1 MSQIR
6 KVKFMKKV
14 RNKHWHSRN
23 LLNRSFK
30 VSSAVLVISTGLMG
44 NHISPNVNAQNV
56 THVNQQPSLE
66 TYIQQR
72 QAEVKQWR
80 TLTDQQKSQL
90 TSELSQA
97 KSIDAIDRLLN
108 EVKSTS
114 TQNTR
119 QLEEA
124 RVIREQ
130 LNNNMDRFFAELN
143 HSGNKVDG
151 GKLND
156 VNLDTSSSARHLL
169 DELNQK
175 DPKSN
180 DIKTDIQQLLVLPNR
195 TTALDNYVSTKEET
209 LQAFETKLAQQPNLS
224 EERKALLSKEIDAIK
239 HQLNTQ
245 NDLVLNRLKS
255 NDQKSQAVT
264 SLIRQTF
271 NDKEADAILKRVQ
284 TKGKTDAQIA
294 NQLVSEFDR
303 LSARSSDDVLR
314 SMIDNTSNPQE
325 LLEALLSTRYDS
337 IEATKIASD
346 ILKGHPNSAQIV
358 DRLKQRYGPHMTGDD
373 ILENVLDQAHDKRQA
388 LETILASQ
396 FNDDT
401 ARALAQRIADKA
413 DSRTALLKQLKT
425 DADGRLNDIIKAKN
439 DLERLKARIGK
450 ILGFINGMEGLLN
463 ERHGHNLLGG
473 QSDLLDPLGLF
484 GQGVNGKQILDRI
497 PDIPNPK
504 QGRALSLI
512 EPSDDFLSGL
522 FDHEGNFDLP
532 AAGQVAKQTL
542 LPLGIALVIIGG
554 CIIWITHCRK
564 SKTNKDSRA

>member
-1 MSQIR
+1 
-6 KVKFMKKV
+6 MKKV

-44 NHISPNVNAQNV
+44 NHIFPNVNAQNV

-66 TYIQQR
+66 AYIQQR

-80 TLTDQQKSQL
+80 MLTDQQKAQL
-90 TSELSQA
+90 SSDLSQA

-156 VNLDTSSSARHLL
+156 VNLDTTTSARHLL

-175 DPKSN
+175 DPKSS
-180 DIKTDIQQLLVLPNR
+180 DIKTDIQQLLALPNG
-195 TTALDNYVSTKEET
+195 AMAFDNYVATKTES
-209 LQAFETKLAQQPNLS
+209 LKAFEARLAQQPNLS

-255 NDQKSQAVT
+255 SNHKTEAVT

-271 NDKEADAILKRVQ
+271 NDREADTILKRVQ
-284 TKGKTDAQIA
+284 TKDKTDAQIA

-303 LSARSSDDVLR
+303 LSAHSSDDVLR
-314 SMIDNTSNPQE
+314 SMIDNTSNPRE
-325 LLEALLSTRYDS
+325 LLEALLSTRYDTV
-337 IEATKIASD
+337 EAAKIASD
-346 ILKGHPNSAQIV
+346 ILKVHPNSTQIV
-358 DRLKQRYGPHMTGDD
+358 NRLKQRYGPHMTGDD

-388 LETILASQ
+388 LETILGSQ
-396 FNDDT
+396 FNDET
-401 ARALAQRIADKA
+401 ARALAKRIANKA
-413 DSRTALLKQLKT
+413 DSRAALLKPLKS

-439 DLERLKARIGK
+439 DLDRIKVQIDKMIGFLKGMDG
-450 ILGFINGMEGLLN
+450 ILNDHL
-463 ERHGHNLLGG
+463 RGG
-473 QSDLLDPLGLF
+473 QSHLLNPFGLF
-484 GQGVNGKQILDRI
+484 DRALSGKSILDRI
-497 PDIPNPK
+497 PDIPNPT

-512 EPSDDFLSGL
+512 KPSDDFLSGL

-532 AAGQVAKQTL
+532 AAGRVAKQTL
-542 LPLGIALVIIGG
+542 LPFGIALILLGSVVI
-554 CIIWITHCRK
+554 WFTKRHK
-564 SKTNKDSRA
+564 SKNS

>member
-66 TYIQQR
+66 AYIQQR

-80 TLTDQQKSQL
+80 MLTDQQKAQL
-90 TSELSQA
+90 SSDLSQA

-143 HSGNKVDG
+143 HSVNKVDG

-156 VNLDTSSSARHLL
+156 VNLDTTTSARHLL

-175 DPKSN
+175 DPKSS
-180 DIKTDIQQLLVLPNR
+180 DIKTDIQQLLALPNG
-195 TTALDNYVSTKEET
+195 AMAFDNYVATKTES
-209 LQAFETKLAQQPNLS
+209 LKAFEARLAQQPNLS

-255 NDQKSQAVT
+255 SSHKTEAVT

-271 NDKEADAILKRVQ
+271 NDREADTILKRVQ
-284 TKGKTDAQIA
+284 TKDKTDAQIA

-303 LSARSSDDVLR
+303 LSAHSSDDVLR

-325 LLEALLSTRYDS
+325 LLEALLSTRYDTV
-337 IEATKIASD
+337 EAAKIASD

-358 DRLKQRYGPHMTGDD
+358 NRLKQRYGPHMTGDD

-388 LETILASQ
+388 LETILGSQ
-396 FNDDT
+396 FNDET
-401 ARALAQRIADKA
+401 ARALAKRIANKA
-413 DSRTALLKQLKT
+413 DSRAALLKQLKS

-439 DLERLKARIGK
+439 DLDRIKVQIDKMIGFLK
-450 ILGFINGMEGLLN
+450 GMDGVLN
-463 ERHGHNLLGG
+463 DHLRGG
-473 QSDLLDPLGLF
+473 QSHLLNPFGLF
-484 GQGVNGKQILDRI
+484 DRALSGKSILDRI
-497 PDIPNPK
+497 PDIPNPT

-512 EPSDDFLSGL
+512 KPSDDFLSGL

-532 AAGQVAKQTL
+532 AAGRVAKQTL
-542 LPLGIALVIIGG
+542 LPFGIALILLGSVVI
-554 CIIWITHCRK
+554 WFTKRHK
-564 SKTNKDSRA
+564 SKNS

>member
-66 TYIQQR
+66 AYIQQR

-80 TLTDQQKSQL
+80 MLTDHQKAQL
-90 TSELSQA
+90 SSDLSQA

-151 GKLND
+151 GKLNE
-156 VNLDTSSSARHLL
+156 VNLDTTTSARHLL

-175 DPKSN
+175 DPKSS
-180 DIKTDIQQLLVLPNR
+180 DIKTDIQQLLALPNG
-195 TTALDNYVSTKEET
+195 AMAFDNYVATKTES
-209 LQAFETKLAQQPNLS
+209 LKAFEARLAQQPNLS

-255 NDQKSQAVT
+255 SNHKTEAVT

-271 NDKEADAILKRVQ
+271 NDREADTILKRVQ
-284 TKGKTDAQIA
+284 TKDKTDAQIA

-325 LLEALLSTRYDS
+325 LLEALLSTRYDTV
-337 IEATKIASD
+337 EAAKIASD

-358 DRLKQRYGPHMTGDD
+358 NRLKQRYGPHMTGDD

-388 LETILASQ
+388 LETIFGSQ
-396 FNDDT
+396 FNDET
-401 ARALAQRIADKA
+401 ARALAKRIANKA
-413 DSRTALLKQLKT
+413 DSRAALLKQLKS

-439 DLERLKARIGK
+439 DLDRIKVQIDKMIGFLK
-450 ILGFINGMEGLLN
+450 GMDGVLNDHLRGEQSHLLN
-463 ERHGHNLLGG
+463 
-473 QSDLLDPLGLF
+473 PFGLF
-484 GQGVNGKQILDRI
+484 DRALSGKSILDRI
-497 PDIPNPK
+497 PDIPNPT

-512 EPSDDFLSGL
+512 KPSDDFLSGL

-532 AAGQVAKQTL
+532 AAGRVAKQTL
-542 LPLGIALVIIGG
+542 LPFGIALILLGSVVI
-554 CIIWITHCRK
+554 WFTKRHK
-564 SKTNKDSRA
+564 SKNS

>member
-1 MSQIR
+1 
-6 KVKFMKKV
+6 MKKV

-66 TYIQQR
+66 AYIQQR

-80 TLTDQQKSQL
+80 MLTDQQKAQL
-90 TSELSQA
+90 SSDLSQA

-143 HSGNKVDG
+143 HSVNKVDG

-156 VNLDTSSSARHLL
+156 VNLDTTTSARHLL

-175 DPKSN
+175 DPKSS
-180 DIKTDIQQLLVLPNR
+180 DIKTDIQQLLALPNG
-195 TTALDNYVSTKEET
+195 AMAFDNYVATKTES
-209 LQAFETKLAQQPNLS
+209 LKAFEARLVQQPNLS

-255 NDQKSQAVT
+255 SSHKTEAVT

-271 NDKEADAILKRVQ
+271 NDREADTILKRVQ
-284 TKGKTDAQIA
+284 TKDKTDAQIA

-303 LSARSSDDVLR
+303 LSAHSSDDVLR

-325 LLEALLSTRYDS
+325 LLEALLSTRYDTV
-337 IEATKIASD
+337 EAAKIASD

-358 DRLKQRYGPHMTGDD
+358 NRLKQRYGPHMTGDD

-388 LETILASQ
+388 LETILGSQ
-396 FNDDT
+396 FNDET
-401 ARALAQRIADKA
+401 ARALAKRIANKA
-413 DSRTALLKQLKT
+413 DSRAALLKQLKS

-439 DLERLKARIGK
+439 DLDRIKVQIDKMIGFLK
-450 ILGFINGMEGLLN
+450 GMDGVLN
-463 ERHGHNLLGG
+463 DHLRGG
-473 QSDLLDPLGLF
+473 QSHLLNPFSLF
-484 GQGVNGKQILDRI
+484 DRALSGKSILDRI
-497 PDIPNPK
+497 PDIPNPT

-512 EPSDDFLSGL
+512 KPSDDFLSGL

-532 AAGQVAKQTL
+532 AAGRVAKQTL
-542 LPLGIALVIIGG
+542 LPFGIALILLGSVVI
-554 CIIWITHCRK
+554 WFTKRHK
-564 SKTNKDSRA
+564 SKNS

>member
-66 TYIQQR
+66 TYIRQR

-143 HSGNKVDG
+143 HSGNKVEG

-156 VNLDTSSSARHLL
+156 VNLDTTTSARHLL

-175 DPKSN
+175 DPKSS
-180 DIKTDIQQLLVLPNR
+180 DIKTDIQQLLALPNR
-195 TTALDNYVSTKEET
+195 TAALDNYVSTKEET
-209 LQAFETKLAQQPNLS
+209 LQAFEAKLAQQPNLS

-255 NDQKSQAVT
+255 SNHKTEAVT
-264 SLIRQTF
+264 SLITQTF
-271 NDKEADAILKRVQ
+271 NDREADTILKRVQ
-284 TKGKTDAQIA
+284 TKDKTDAQIA

-314 SMIDNTSNPQE
+314 AMFDHTSGRQE

-358 DRLKQRYGPHMTGDD
+358 NRLKQRYGPHMTGDD

-388 LETILASQ
+388 LETILGSQ

-401 ARALAQRIADKA
+401 ARALAQRIADKT
-413 DSRTALLKQLKT
+413 DSRTALLKQLKS

-439 DLERLKARIGK
+439 DLDRIKVQIDKMIGFLK
-450 ILGFINGMEGLLN
+450 GMDGVLN
-463 ERHGHNLLGG
+463 DHLRGG
-473 QSDLLDPLGLF
+473 QSHLLTPFSLF
-484 GQGVNGKQILDRI
+484 DRALSGKSILDRI
-497 PDIPNPK
+497 PDIPNPT

-512 EPSDDFLSGL
+512 KPSDDFLSGL

-532 AAGQVAKQTL
+532 AAGRVAKQTL
-542 LPLGIALVIIGG
+542 LPLGIVLVIIGG
-554 CIIWITHCRK
+554 FIIWITHRRK
-564 SKTNKDSRA
+564 SKKNKDSRA

>member
-66 TYIQQR
+66 AYIQQR

-80 TLTDQQKSQL
+80 MLTDQQKAQL
-90 TSELSQA
+90 SSDLSQA

-151 GKLND
+151 GKLNG
-156 VNLDTSSSARHLL
+156 VNLDTTTSARHLL

-175 DPKSN
+175 DPKSS
-180 DIKTDIQQLLVLPNR
+180 DIKTDIQQLLALPNGAM
-195 TTALDNYVSTKEET
+195 ALDDYVATKTES
-209 LQAFETKLAQQPNLS
+209 LKAFEARLAQQPNLS

-239 HQLNTQ
+239 HQLNMQ

-255 NDQKSQAVT
+255 SNHKTEAVT

-271 NDKEADAILKRVQ
+271 NDREADTILKRVQ
-284 TKGKTDAQIA
+284 TKDKTDAQIA

-303 LSARSSDDVLR
+303 LSAHSSDDVLR

-325 LLEALLSTRYDS
+325 LLEALLSTRYDTV
-337 IEATKIASD
+337 EAAKIASD

-358 DRLKQRYGPHMTGDD
+358 NRLKQRYGPHMTGDD

-388 LETILASQ
+388 LETILGSQ
-396 FNDDT
+396 FNDET
-401 ARALAQRIADKA
+401 ARALAKRIANKA
-413 DSRTALLKQLKT
+413 DSRAALLKQLKS

-439 DLERLKARIGK
+439 DLDRIKVQIDKMIGFLK
-450 ILGFINGMEGLLN
+450 GMDGVLN
-463 ERHGHNLLGG
+463 DHLRGG
-473 QSDLLDPLGLF
+473 QSHLLNPFGLF
-484 GQGVNGKQILDRI
+484 DRALSGKSILDRI
-497 PDIPNPK
+497 PDIPNPT

-512 EPSDDFLSGL
+512 KPSDDFLSGL

-532 AAGQVAKQTL
+532 AAGRVAKQTL
-542 LPLGIALVIIGG
+542 LPFGIALILLGSVVI
-554 CIIWITHCRK
+554 WFTKRHK
-564 SKTNKDSRA
+564 SKNS

>member
-1 MSQIR
+1 
-6 KVKFMKKV
+6 MKKV

-66 TYIQQR
+66 AYIQQR

-80 TLTDQQKSQL
+80 MLTDHQKAQL
-90 TSELSQA
+90 SSDLSQA

-151 GKLND
+151 GKLNE
-156 VNLDTSSSARHLL
+156 VNLDTTTSARHLL

-175 DPKSN
+175 DPKSS
-180 DIKTDIQQLLVLPNR
+180 DIKTDIQQLLALPNG
-195 TTALDNYVSTKEET
+195 AMAFDNYVATKTES
-209 LQAFETKLAQQPNLS
+209 LKAFEARLAQQPNLS

-255 NDQKSQAVT
+255 SNHKTEAVT

-271 NDKEADAILKRVQ
+271 NDREADTILKRVQ
-284 TKGKTDAQIA
+284 TKDKTDAQIA

-325 LLEALLSTRYDS
+325 LLEALLSTRYDTV
-337 IEATKIASD
+337 EAAKIASD

-358 DRLKQRYGPHMTGDD
+358 NRLKQRYGPHMTGDD

-388 LETILASQ
+388 LETILGSQ
-396 FNDDT
+396 FNDET
-401 ARALAQRIADKA
+401 ARALAKRIANKA
-413 DSRTALLKQLKT
+413 DSRAALLKQLKS

-439 DLERLKARIGK
+439 DLDRIKVQIDKMIGFLK
-450 ILGFINGMEGLLN
+450 GMDGVLNDHLRGEQSHLLN
-463 ERHGHNLLGG
+463 
-473 QSDLLDPLGLF
+473 PFGLF
-484 GQGVNGKQILDRI
+484 DRALSGKSILDRI
-497 PDIPNPK
+497 PDIPNPT

-512 EPSDDFLSGL
+512 KPSDDFLSGL

-532 AAGQVAKQTL
+532 AAGRVAKQTL
-542 LPLGIALVIIGG
+542 LPFGIALILLGSVVI
-554 CIIWITHCRK
+554 WFTKRHK
-564 SKTNKDSRA
+564 SKNS

>member
-30 VSSAVLVISTGLMG
+30 VSSAVLVISTGLLG

-66 TYIQQR
+66 AYIQQR

-80 TLTDQQKSQL
+80 MLTDQQKAQL
-90 TSELSQA
+90 SSDLSQA

-143 HSGNKVDG
+143 HSVNKVDG

-156 VNLDTSSSARHLL
+156 VNLDTTTSARHLL

-175 DPKSN
+175 DPKSS
-180 DIKTDIQQLLVLPNR
+180 DIKTDIQQLLALPNG
-195 TTALDNYVSTKEET
+195 AMAFDNYVATKTES
-209 LQAFETKLAQQPNLS
+209 LKAFEARLVQQPNLS

-255 NDQKSQAVT
+255 SSHKTEAVT

-271 NDKEADAILKRVQ
+271 NDREADTILKRVQ
-284 TKGKTDAQIA
+284 TKDKTDAQIA

-303 LSARSSDDVLR
+303 LSAHSSDDVLR

-325 LLEALLSTRYDS
+325 LLEALLSTRYDTV
-337 IEATKIASD
+337 EAAKIASD

-358 DRLKQRYGPHMTGDD
+358 NRLKQRYGPHMTGDD

-388 LETILASQ
+388 LETILGSQ
-396 FNDDT
+396 FNDET
-401 ARALAQRIADKA
+401 ARALAKRIANKA
-413 DSRTALLKQLKT
+413 DSRAALLKQLKS

-439 DLERLKARIGK
+439 DLDRIKVQIDKMIGFLK
-450 ILGFINGMEGLLN
+450 GMDGVLN
-463 ERHGHNLLGG
+463 DHLRGG
-473 QSDLLDPLGLF
+473 QSHLLNPFGLF
-484 GQGVNGKQILDRI
+484 DRALSGKSILDRI
-497 PDIPNPK
+497 PDIPNPT

-512 EPSDDFLSGL
+512 KPSDDFLSGL

-532 AAGQVAKQTL
+532 AAGRVAKQTL
-542 LPLGIALVIIGG
+542 LPFGIALILLGSVVI
-554 CIIWITHCRK
+554 WFTKRHK
-564 SKTNKDSRA
+564 SKNS

>member
-1 MSQIR
+1 
-6 KVKFMKKV
+6 MKKV

-66 TYIQQR
+66 AYIQQR

-80 TLTDQQKSQL
+80 MLTDQQKAQL
-90 TSELSQA
+90 SSDLSQA

-143 HSGNKVDG
+143 HSVNKVDG

-156 VNLDTSSSARHLL
+156 VNLDTTTSARHLL

-175 DPKSN
+175 DPKSS
-180 DIKTDIQQLLVLPNR
+180 DIKTDIQQLLALPNG
-195 TTALDNYVSTKEET
+195 AMAFDNYVATKTES
-209 LQAFETKLAQQPNLS
+209 LKAFEARLAQQPNLS

-255 NDQKSQAVT
+255 SSHKTEAVT

-271 NDKEADAILKRVQ
+271 NDREADTILKRVQ
-284 TKGKTDAQIA
+284 TKDKTDAQIA

-303 LSARSSDDVLR
+303 LSAHSSDDVLR

-325 LLEALLSTRYDS
+325 LLEALLSTRYDTV
-337 IEATKIASD
+337 EAAKIASD

-358 DRLKQRYGPHMTGDD
+358 NRLKQRYGPHMTGDD

-388 LETILASQ
+388 LETILGSQ
-396 FNDDT
+396 FNDET
-401 ARALAQRIADKA
+401 ARALAKRIANKA
-413 DSRTALLKQLKT
+413 DSRAALLKQLKS

-439 DLERLKARIGK
+439 DLDRIKVQIDKMIGFLK
-450 ILGFINGMEGLLN
+450 GMDGVLN
-463 ERHGHNLLGG
+463 DHLRGG
-473 QSDLLDPLGLF
+473 QSHLLNPFGLF
-484 GQGVNGKQILDRI
+484 DRALSGKSILDRI
-497 PDIPNPK
+497 PDIPNPT

-512 EPSDDFLSGL
+512 KPSDDFLSGL

-532 AAGQVAKQTL
+532 AAGRVAKQTL
-542 LPLGIALVIIGG
+542 LPFGIALILLGSVVI
-554 CIIWITHCRK
+554 WFTKRHK
-564 SKTNKDSRA
+564 SKNS

>member
-1 MSQIR
+1 
-6 KVKFMKKV
+6 MKKV

-66 TYIQQR
+66 AYIQQR

-80 TLTDQQKSQL
+80 MLTDQQKAQL
-90 TSELSQA
+90 SSDLSQA

-143 HSGNKVDG
+143 HSVNKVDG

-156 VNLDTSSSARHLL
+156 VNLDTTTSARHLL

-175 DPKSN
+175 DPKSS
-180 DIKTDIQQLLVLPNR
+180 DIKTDIQQLLALPNG
-195 TTALDNYVSTKEET
+195 AMAFDNYVATKTES
-209 LQAFETKLAQQPNLS
+209 LKAFEARLAQQPNLS

-255 NDQKSQAVT
+255 SSHKTEAVT
-264 SLIRQTF
+264 SLIRETF
-271 NDKEADAILKRVQ
+271 NDREADTILKRVQ
-284 TKGKTDAQIA
+284 TKDKTDAQIA

-303 LSARSSDDVLR
+303 LSAHSSDDVLR
-314 SMIDNTSNPQE
+314 SMIDNTSNPRE
-325 LLEALLSTRYDS
+325 LLEALLSTRYDTV
-337 IEATKIASD
+337 EAAKIASD

-358 DRLKQRYGPHMTGDD
+358 NRLKQRYGPHMTGDD

-388 LETILASQ
+388 LETILGSQ
-396 FNDDT
+396 FNDET
-401 ARALAQRIADKA
+401 ARALAKRIANKA
-413 DSRTALLKQLKT
+413 DSRAALLKQLKS

-439 DLERLKARIGK
+439 DLDRIKVQIDKMIGFLK
-450 ILGFINGMEGLLN
+450 GMDGVLN
-463 ERHGHNLLGG
+463 DHLRGG
-473 QSDLLDPLGLF
+473 QSHLLNPFGLF
-484 GQGVNGKQILDRI
+484 DRALSGKSILDRI
-497 PDIPNPK
+497 PDIPNPT

-512 EPSDDFLSGL
+512 KPSDDFLSGL

-532 AAGQVAKQTL
+532 AAGRVAKQTL
-542 LPLGIALVIIGG
+542 IPFGIALILLGSVVI
-554 CIIWITHCRK
+554 WFTKRHK
-564 SKTNKDSRA
+564 SKNS

>member
-30 VSSAVLVISTGLMG
+30 VSSAILVISTGLMG

-66 TYIQQR
+66 AYIQQR

-80 TLTDQQKSQL
+80 MLTDQQKAQL
-90 TSELSQA
+90 SSDLSQA

-114 TQNTR
+114 MQNTR

-143 HSGNKVDG
+143 HSVNKVDG

-156 VNLDTSSSARHLL
+156 VNLDTTTSARHLL

-175 DPKSN
+175 DPKSS
-180 DIKTDIQQLLVLPNR
+180 DIKTDIQQLLALPNG
-195 TTALDNYVSTKEET
+195 AMAFDNYVATKTES
-209 LQAFETKLAQQPNLS
+209 LKAFEARLAQQPNLS

-255 NDQKSQAVT
+255 SSHKTEAVT
-264 SLIRQTF
+264 SLIRETF
-271 NDKEADAILKRVQ
+271 NDREADTILKRVQ
-284 TKGKTDAQIA
+284 TKDKTDAQIA

-303 LSARSSDDVLR
+303 LSAHSSDDVLR

-325 LLEALLSTRYDS
+325 LLEALLSTRYDTV
-337 IEATKIASD
+337 EAAKIASD

-358 DRLKQRYGPHMTGDD
+358 NRLKQRYGPHMTGDD

-388 LETILASQ
+388 LETILGSQ
-396 FNDDT
+396 FNDET
-401 ARALAQRIADKA
+401 ARALAKRIANKA
-413 DSRTALLKQLKT
+413 DSRAALLKQLKS

-439 DLERLKARIGK
+439 DLDRIKVQIDKMIGFLK
-450 ILGFINGMEGLLN
+450 GMDGVLN
-463 ERHGHNLLGG
+463 DHLRGG
-473 QSDLLDPLGLF
+473 QSHLLNPFGLF
-484 GQGVNGKQILDRI
+484 DRALSGKSILDRI
-497 PDIPNPK
+497 PDIPNPT

-512 EPSDDFLSGL
+512 KPSDDFLSGL

-532 AAGQVAKQTL
+532 AAGRVAKQTL
-542 LPLGIALVIIGG
+542 LPFGIALILLGSVVI
-554 CIIWITHCRK
+554 WFTKRHK
-564 SKTNKDSRA
+564 SKNS

>member
-1 MSQIR
+1 
-6 KVKFMKKV
+6 MKKV

-30 VSSAVLVISTGLMG
+30 VSSAVLVISTGLLG

-80 TLTDQQKSQL
+80 MLTDHQKAQL
-90 TSELSQA
+90 SSDLSQA

-108 EVKSTS
+108 EVKSTL

-156 VNLDTSSSARHLL
+156 VNLDTTTSARHLL

-175 DPKSN
+175 DPKSS
-180 DIKTDIQQLLVLPNR
+180 DIKTDIQQLLALPNG
-195 TTALDNYVSTKEET
+195 AMAFDNYVATKTES
-209 LQAFETKLAQQPNLS
+209 LKAFEARLVQQPNLS

-255 NDQKSQAVT
+255 SSHKTEAVT

-271 NDKEADAILKRVQ
+271 NDREADTILKRVQ
-284 TKGKTDAQIA
+284 TKDKTDAQIA

-325 LLEALLSTRYDS
+325 LLEALLSTRYDTV
-337 IEATKIASD
+337 EAAKIASD

-358 DRLKQRYGPHMTGDD
+358 NRLKQRYGPHMTGDD

-388 LETILASQ
+388 LETILGSQ
-396 FNDDT
+396 FNDET
-401 ARALAQRIADKA
+401 ARALAKRIANKA
-413 DSRTALLKQLKT
+413 DSRAALLKQLKS

-439 DLERLKARIGK
+439 DLDRIKVQIDKMIGFLK
-450 ILGFINGMEGLLN
+450 GMDGVLNDHLRGEQSHLLN
-463 ERHGHNLLGG
+463 
-473 QSDLLDPLGLF
+473 PFGLF
-484 GQGVNGKQILDRI
+484 DRALSGKSILDRI
-497 PDIPNPK
+497 PDIPNPT

-512 EPSDDFLSGL
+512 KPSDDFLSGL

-532 AAGQVAKQTL
+532 AAGRVAKQTL
-542 LPLGIALVIIGG
+542 LPFGIALILLGSVVI
-554 CIIWITHCRK
+554 WFTKRHK
-564 SKTNKDSRA
+564 SKNS

>member
-30 VSSAVLVISTGLMG
+30 VSSAVLVISTGFMG

-66 TYIQQR
+66 TYIRQR

-143 HSGNKVDG
+143 HSGNKVEG

-156 VNLDTSSSARHLL
+156 VNLDTTTSARHLL

-175 DPKSN
+175 DPKSS
-180 DIKTDIQQLLVLPNR
+180 DIKTDIQQLLALPNR
-195 TTALDNYVSTKEET
+195 TAALDNYVSTKEET
-209 LQAFETKLAQQPNLS
+209 LQAFEAKLAQQPNLS

-245 NDLVLNRLKS
+245 KDLVLKRLKS
-255 NDQKSQAVT
+255 TDHKSQAVT

-284 TKGKTDAQIA
+284 MKGKTDAQIA

-314 SMIDNTSNPQE
+314 AMFDHTSGRQE

-358 DRLKQRYGPHMTGDD
+358 NRLKQRYGPHMTGDD

-388 LETILASQ
+388 LETILGSQ

-401 ARALAQRIADKA
+401 ARALAQRIADKT
-413 DSRTALLKQLKT
+413 DSRTALLKQLKS

-439 DLERLKARIGK
+439 DLDRIKVQIDKMIGFLK
-450 ILGFINGMEGLLN
+450 GMDGVLN
-463 ERHGHNLLGG
+463 DHLRGG
-473 QSDLLDPLGLF
+473 QSHLLNPFGLF
-484 GQGVNGKQILDRI
+484 DRALSGKSILDRI

-542 LPLGIALVIIGG
+542 LPLGIVLVIIGG
-554 CIIWITHCRK
+554 FIIWITHRRK
-564 SKTNKDSRA
+564 SKKNKDSRA

>member
-80 TLTDQQKSQL
+80 MLTDHQKAQL
-90 TSELSQA
+90 SSDLSQA

-108 EVKSTS
+108 EVKSTL

-156 VNLDTSSSARHLL
+156 VNLDTTTSARHLL

-175 DPKSN
+175 DPKSS
-180 DIKTDIQQLLVLPNR
+180 DIKTDIQQLLALPNG
-195 TTALDNYVSTKEET
+195 AMAFDNYVATKTES
-209 LQAFETKLAQQPNLS
+209 LKAFEARLAQQPNLS

-255 NDQKSQAVT
+255 SNHKTEAVT
-264 SLIRQTF
+264 SLITQTF
-271 NDKEADAILKRVQ
+271 NDREADTILKRVQ
-284 TKGKTDAQIA
+284 TKDKTDAQIA

-325 LLEALLSTRYDS
+325 LLEALLSTRYDTV
-337 IEATKIASD
+337 EAAKIASD
-346 ILKGHPNSAQIV
+346 ILKEHPNSAQIV
-358 DRLKQRYGPHMTGDD
+358 NRLKQRYGPHMTGDD

-388 LETILASQ
+388 LETILGSQ
-396 FNDDT
+396 FNDET
-401 ARALAQRIADKA
+401 ARALAKRIANKA
-413 DSRTALLKQLKT
+413 DSRAALLKQLKS

-439 DLERLKARIGK
+439 DLDRIKVQIDKMIGFLK
-450 ILGFINGMEGLLN
+450 GMDGVLN
-463 ERHGHNLLGG
+463 DHLRGG
-473 QSDLLDPLGLF
+473 QSHLLTPFSLF
-484 GQGVNGKQILDRI
+484 DRALSGKSILDRI
-497 PDIPNPK
+497 PDIPNPT

-512 EPSDDFLSGL
+512 KPSDDFLSGL

-532 AAGQVAKQTL
+532 AAGRVAKQTL
-542 LPLGIALVIIGG
+542 LPFGIALILLGSVVI
-554 CIIWITHCRK
+554 WFTKRHK
-564 SKTNKDSRA
+564 SKNS

>member
-66 TYIQQR
+66 AYIQQR

-80 TLTDQQKSQL
+80 MLTDQQKAQL
-90 TSELSQA
+90 SSDLSQA

-143 HSGNKVDG
+143 HSVNKVDG

-156 VNLDTSSSARHLL
+156 VNLDITTSARHLL

-175 DPKSN
+175 DPKSS
-180 DIKTDIQQLLVLPNR
+180 DIKTDIQQLLALPNG
-195 TTALDNYVSTKEET
+195 AMAFDNYVATKTES
-209 LQAFETKLAQQPNLS
+209 LKAFEARLAQQPNLS

-255 NDQKSQAVT
+255 SSHKTEAVT

-271 NDKEADAILKRVQ
+271 NDREADTILKRVQ
-284 TKGKTDAQIA
+284 TKDKTDAQIA

-303 LSARSSDDVLR
+303 LSAHSSDDVLR

-325 LLEALLSTRYDS
+325 LLEALLSTRYDTV
-337 IEATKIASD
+337 EAAKIASD

-358 DRLKQRYGPHMTGDD
+358 NRLKQRYGPHMTGDD

-388 LETILASQ
+388 LETILGSQ
-396 FNDDT
+396 FNDET
-401 ARALAQRIADKA
+401 ARALAKRIANKA
-413 DSRTALLKQLKT
+413 DSRAALLKQLKS

-439 DLERLKARIGK
+439 DLDRIKVQIDKMIGFLK
-450 ILGFINGMEGLLN
+450 GMDGVLN
-463 ERHGHNLLGG
+463 DHLRGG
-473 QSDLLDPLGLF
+473 QSHLLNPFGLF
-484 GQGVNGKQILDRI
+484 DRALSGKSILDRI
-497 PDIPNPK
+497 PDIPNPT

-512 EPSDDFLSGL
+512 KPSDDFLSGL

-532 AAGQVAKQTL
+532 AAGRVAKQTL
-542 LPLGIALVIIGG
+542 LPFGIALILLGSVVI
-554 CIIWITHCRK
+554 WFTKRHK
-564 SKTNKDSRA
+564 SKNS

>member
-1 MSQIR
+1 
-6 KVKFMKKV
+6 MKKV

-80 TLTDQQKSQL
+80 MLTDHQKAQL
-90 TSELSQA
+90 SSDLSQA

-108 EVKSTS
+108 EVKSTL

-156 VNLDTSSSARHLL
+156 VNLDTTTSARHLL

-175 DPKSN
+175 DPKSS
-180 DIKTDIQQLLVLPNR
+180 DIKTDIQQLLALPNG
-195 TTALDNYVSTKEET
+195 AMAFDNYVATKTES
-209 LQAFETKLAQQPNLS
+209 LKAFEARLAQQPNLS

-255 NDQKSQAVT
+255 SNHKTEAVT
-264 SLIRQTF
+264 SLITQTF
-271 NDKEADAILKRVQ
+271 NDREADTILKRVQ
-284 TKGKTDAQIA
+284 TKDKTDAQIA

-325 LLEALLSTRYDS
+325 LLEALLSTRYDTV
-337 IEATKIASD
+337 EAAKIASD

-358 DRLKQRYGPHMTGDD
+358 NRLKQRYGPHMTGDD

-388 LETILASQ
+388 LETILGSQ
-396 FNDDT
+396 FNDET
-401 ARALAQRIADKA
+401 ARALAKRIANKA
-413 DSRTALLKQLKT
+413 DSRAALLKQLKS

-439 DLERLKARIGK
+439 DLDRIKVQIDKMIGFLK
-450 ILGFINGMEGLLN
+450 GMDGVLN
-463 ERHGHNLLGG
+463 DHLRGG
-473 QSDLLDPLGLF
+473 QSHLLTPFSLF
-484 GQGVNGKQILDRI
+484 DRALSGKSILDRI
-497 PDIPNPK
+497 PDIPNPT

-512 EPSDDFLSGL
+512 KPSDDFLSGL

-532 AAGQVAKQTL
+532 AAGRVAKQTL
-542 LPLGIALVIIGG
+542 LPFGIALILLGSVVI
-554 CIIWITHCRK
+554 WFTKRHK
-564 SKTNKDSRA
+564 SKNS

>member
-1 MSQIR
+1 
-6 KVKFMKKV
+6 MKKV

-97 KSIDAIDRLLN
+97 KSIDEIDRLLN
-108 EVKSTS
+108 EVKLTS

-156 VNLDTSSSARHLL
+156 VNLDTSTSARHLL

-180 DIKTDIQQLLVLPNR
+180 DIKTDIQQLLVLPNG
-195 TTALDNYVSTKEET
+195 AMAFDNYVATKTES
-209 LQAFETKLAQQPNLS
+209 LKAFEAKLAQQPNLS

-255 NDQKSQAVT
+255 NDHKSQAVT

-294 NQLVSEFDR
+294 NQLVSEFGR

-314 SMIDNTSNPQE
+314 SMIDNTTNPQE

-413 DSRTALLKQLKT
+413 DSRTALLKQLKS

-439 DLERLKARIGK
+439 DLDRIKVQIDKMIGFLK
-450 ILGFINGMEGLLN
+450 GMDGVLNDHLRGEQSHLLN
-463 ERHGHNLLGG
+463 
-473 QSDLLDPLGLF
+473 PFGLF
-484 GQGVNGKQILDRI
+484 DRALSGKSILDRI
-497 PDIPNPK
+497 PDIPNPT

-512 EPSDDFLSGL
+512 KPSDDFLSGL

-542 LPLGIALVIIGG
+542 LPFGIALILLGSVVICSLNAINRK
-554 CIIWITHCRK
+554 TH
-564 SKTNKDSRA
+564 NDIKDSS

>member
-1 MSQIR
+1 
-6 KVKFMKKV
+6 MKKV

-66 TYIQQR
+66 AYIQQR

-80 TLTDQQKSQL
+80 MLTDQQKAQL
-90 TSELSQA
+90 SSDLSQA

-143 HSGNKVDG
+143 HSVNKVDG

-156 VNLDTSSSARHLL
+156 VNLDTTTSARHLL

-175 DPKSN
+175 DPKSS
-180 DIKTDIQQLLVLPNR
+180 DIKTDIQQLLALPNG
-195 TTALDNYVSTKEET
+195 AMAFDNYVATKTES
-209 LQAFETKLAQQPNLS
+209 LKAFEARLAQQPNLS

-255 NDQKSQAVT
+255 SSHKTEAVT

-271 NDKEADAILKRVQ
+271 NDREADTILKRVQ
-284 TKGKTDAQIA
+284 TKDKTDAQIA

-303 LSARSSDDVLR
+303 LSAHSSDDVLR

-325 LLEALLSTRYDS
+325 LLEALLSTRYDTV
-337 IEATKIASD
+337 EAAKIASD

-358 DRLKQRYGPHMTGDD
+358 NRLKQRYGPHMTGDD

-388 LETILASQ
+388 LETILGSQ
-396 FNDDT
+396 FNDET
-401 ARALAQRIADKA
+401 ARALAKRIANKA
-413 DSRTALLKQLKT
+413 DSRAALLKQLKS

-439 DLERLKARIGK
+439 DLDRIK
-450 ILGFINGMEGLLN
+450 VQIDKMIGFLEGMDGVLN
-463 ERHGHNLLGG
+463 DHLRGG
-473 QSDLLDPLGLF
+473 QSHLLTPFSLF
-484 GQGVNGKQILDRI
+484 DRALSGKSILDRI
-497 PDIPNPK
+497 PDIPNPT

-512 EPSDDFLSGL
+512 KPSDDFLSGL

-532 AAGQVAKQTL
+532 AAGRVAKQTL
-542 LPLGIALVIIGG
+542 LPLGIVLVIIGG
-554 CIIWITHCRK
+554 FIIWITHRRK
-564 SKTNKDSRA
+564 SKKNKDSRA

>member
-1 MSQIR
+1 
-6 KVKFMKKV
+6 MKKV

-66 TYIQQR
+66 TYIRQR

-143 HSGNKVDG
+143 HSGNKVEG

-156 VNLDTSSSARHLL
+156 VNLDTTTSARHLL

-175 DPKSN
+175 DPKSS
-180 DIKTDIQQLLVLPNR
+180 DIKTDIQQLLALPNR
-195 TTALDNYVSTKEET
+195 TAALDNYVSTKEET
-209 LQAFETKLAQQPNLS
+209 LQAFEAKLAQQPNLS

-255 NDQKSQAVT
+255 SNHKTEAVT
-264 SLIRQTF
+264 SLITQTF
-271 NDKEADAILKRVQ
+271 NDREADTILKRVQ
-284 TKGKTDAQIA
+284 TKDKTDAQIA

-314 SMIDNTSNPQE
+314 AMFDHTSGRQE

-358 DRLKQRYGPHMTGDD
+358 NRLKQRYGPHMTGDD

-388 LETILASQ
+388 LETILGSQ

-401 ARALAQRIADKA
+401 ARALAQRIADKT
-413 DSRTALLKQLKT
+413 DSRTALLKQLKS

-439 DLERLKARIGK
+439 DLDRIKVQIDKMIGFLK
-450 ILGFINGMEGLLN
+450 GMDGVLN
-463 ERHGHNLLGG
+463 DHLRGG
-473 QSDLLDPLGLF
+473 QSHLLTPFSLF
-484 GQGVNGKQILDRI
+484 DRALSGKSILDRI
-497 PDIPNPK
+497 PDIPNPT

-512 EPSDDFLSGL
+512 KPSDDFLSGL

-532 AAGQVAKQTL
+532 AAGRVAKQTL
-542 LPLGIALVIIGG
+542 LPLGIVLVIIGG
-554 CIIWITHCRK
+554 FIIWITHRRK
-564 SKTNKDSRA
+564 SKKNKDSRA

>member
-1 MSQIR
+1 
-6 KVKFMKKV
+6 MKKV

-66 TYIQQR
+66 AYIQQR

-80 TLTDQQKSQL
+80 MLTDQQKAQL
-90 TSELSQA
+90 SSDLSQA

-143 HSGNKVDG
+143 HSVNKVDG

-156 VNLDTSSSARHLL
+156 VNLDTTTSARHLL

-175 DPKSN
+175 DPKSS
-180 DIKTDIQQLLVLPNR
+180 DIKTDIQQLLALPNG
-195 TTALDNYVSTKEET
+195 AMAFDNYVATKTES
-209 LQAFETKLAQQPNLS
+209 LKAFEARLAQQPNLS

-255 NDQKSQAVT
+255 SSHKTEAVT

-271 NDKEADAILKRVQ
+271 NDREADTILKRVQ
-284 TKGKTDAQIA
+284 TKDKTDAQIA

-303 LSARSSDDVLR
+303 LSAHSSDDVLR

-325 LLEALLSTRYDS
+325 LLEALLSTRYDTV
-337 IEATKIASD
+337 EAAKIASD

-358 DRLKQRYGPHMTGDD
+358 NRLKQRYGPHMTGDD

-388 LETILASQ
+388 LETILGSQ
-396 FNDDT
+396 FNDET
-401 ARALAQRIADKA
+401 ARALAKRIANKA
-413 DSRTALLKQLKT
+413 DSRAALLKQLKS

-439 DLERLKARIGK
+439 DLDRIKVQIDKMIGFLK
-450 ILGFINGMEGLLN
+450 GMDGVLN
-463 ERHGHNLLGG
+463 DHLRGG
-473 QSDLLDPLGLF
+473 QSHLLTPFSLF
-484 GQGVNGKQILDRI
+484 DRALSGKSILDRI
-497 PDIPNPK
+497 PDIPNPT

-512 EPSDDFLSGL
+512 KPSDDFLSGL

-532 AAGQVAKQTL
+532 AAGRVAKQTL
-542 LPLGIALVIIGG
+542 LPLGIVLVIIGG
-554 CIIWITHCRK
+554 FIIWITHRRK
-564 SKTNKDSRA
+564 SKKNKDSRA

>member
-66 TYIQQR
+66 AYIQQR

-80 TLTDQQKSQL
+80 MLTDQQKAQL
-90 TSELSQA
+90 SSDLSQA

-143 HSGNKVDG
+143 HSVNKVDG

-156 VNLDTSSSARHLL
+156 VNLDTTTSARHLL

-175 DPKSN
+175 DPKSS
-180 DIKTDIQQLLVLPNR
+180 DIKTDIQQLLALPNG
-195 TTALDNYVSTKEET
+195 AMAFDNYVATKTES
-209 LQAFETKLAQQPNLS
+209 LKAFEARLAQQPNLS

-255 NDQKSQAVT
+255 SSHKTEAVT

-271 NDKEADAILKRVQ
+271 NDREADTILKRVQ
-284 TKGKTDAQIA
+284 TKDKTDAQIA

-303 LSARSSDDVLR
+303 LSAHSSDDVLR

-325 LLEALLSTRYDS
+325 LLEALLSTRYDTV
-337 IEATKIASD
+337 EAAKIASD

-358 DRLKQRYGPHMTGDD
+358 NRLKQRYGPHMTGDD

-388 LETILASQ
+388 LETILGSQ
-396 FNDDT
+396 FNDET
-401 ARALAQRIADKA
+401 ARALAKRIANKA
-413 DSRTALLKQLKT
+413 DSRAALLKQLKS

-439 DLERLKARIGK
+439 DLDRIK
-450 ILGFINGMEGLLN
+450 VQIDKMIGFLEGMDGVLN
-463 ERHGHNLLGG
+463 DHLRGG
-473 QSDLLDPLGLF
+473 QSHLLTPFSLF
-484 GQGVNGKQILDRI
+484 DRALSGKSILDRI
-497 PDIPNPK
+497 PDIPNPT

-512 EPSDDFLSGL
+512 KPSDDFLSGL

-532 AAGQVAKQTL
+532 AAGRVAKQTL
-542 LPLGIALVIIGG
+542 LPLGIVLVIIGG
-554 CIIWITHCRK
+554 FIIWITHRRK
-564 SKTNKDSRA
+564 SKKNKDSRA

>member
-66 TYIQQR
+66 AYIQQR

-80 TLTDQQKSQL
+80 MLTDQQKAQFS
-90 TSELSQA
+90 SDLSQA

-151 GKLND
+151 GKLNG
-156 VNLDTSSSARHLL
+156 VNLDTTTSARHLL

-175 DPKSN
+175 DPKSS
-180 DIKTDIQQLLVLPNR
+180 DIKTDIQQLLALPNGAM
-195 TTALDNYVSTKEET
+195 ALDDYVATKTES
-209 LQAFETKLAQQPNLS
+209 LKAFEARLAQQPNLS

-239 HQLNTQ
+239 HQLNMQ

-255 NDQKSQAVT
+255 SNHKTEAVT

-271 NDKEADAILKRVQ
+271 NDREADTILKRVQ
-284 TKGKTDAQIA
+284 TKDKTDAQIA

-303 LSARSSDDVLR
+303 LSAHSSDDVLR

-325 LLEALLSTRYDS
+325 LLEALLSTRYDTV
-337 IEATKIASD
+337 EAAKIASD

-358 DRLKQRYGPHMTGDD
+358 NRLKQRYGPHMTGDD

-388 LETILASQ
+388 LETILGSQ
-396 FNDDT
+396 FNDET
-401 ARALAQRIADKA
+401 ARALAKRIANKA
-413 DSRTALLKQLKT
+413 DSRAALLKQLKS

-439 DLERLKARIGK
+439 DLDRIKVQIDKMIGFLK
-450 ILGFINGMEGLLN
+450 GMDGVLN
-463 ERHGHNLLGG
+463 DHLRGG
-473 QSDLLDPLGLF
+473 QSHLLNPFGLF
-484 GQGVNGKQILDRI
+484 DRALSGKSILDRI
-497 PDIPNPK
+497 PDIPNPT

-512 EPSDDFLSGL
+512 KPSDDFLSGL

-532 AAGQVAKQTL
+532 AAGRVAKQTL
-542 LPLGIALVIIGG
+542 LPFGIALILLGSVVI
-554 CIIWITHCRK
+554 WFTKRHK
-564 SKTNKDSRA
+564 SKNS

>member
-1 MSQIR
+1 
-6 KVKFMKKV
+6 MKKV

-66 TYIQQR
+66 AYIQQR

-80 TLTDQQKSQL
+80 MLTDQQKAQL
-90 TSELSQA
+90 SSDLSQA

-143 HSGNKVDG
+143 HSVNKVDG

-156 VNLDTSSSARHLL
+156 VNLDTTTSARHLL

-175 DPKSN
+175 DPKSS
-180 DIKTDIQQLLVLPNR
+180 DIKTDIQQLLALPNG
-195 TTALDNYVSTKEET
+195 AMAFDNYVATKTES
-209 LQAFETKLAQQPNLS
+209 LKAFEARLVQQPNLS

-255 NDQKSQAVT
+255 SSHKTEAVT

-271 NDKEADAILKRVQ
+271 NDREADTILKRVQ
-284 TKGKTDAQIA
+284 TKDKTDAQIA

-303 LSARSSDDVLR
+303 LSAHSSDDVLR

-325 LLEALLSTRYDS
+325 LLEALLSTRYDTV
-337 IEATKIASD
+337 EAAKIASD

-358 DRLKQRYGPHMTGDD
+358 NRLKQRYGPHMTGDD

-388 LETILASQ
+388 LETILGSQ
-396 FNDDT
+396 FNDET
-401 ARALAQRIADKA
+401 ARALAKRIANKA
-413 DSRTALLKQLKT
+413 DSRAALLKQLKS

-439 DLERLKARIGK
+439 DLDRIKVQIDKMIGFLK
-450 ILGFINGMEGLLN
+450 GMDGVLN
-463 ERHGHNLLGG
+463 DHLRGG
-473 QSDLLDPLGLF
+473 QSHLLNPFGLF
-484 GQGVNGKQILDRI
+484 DRALSGKSILDRI
-497 PDIPNPK
+497 PDIPNPT

-512 EPSDDFLSGL
+512 KPSDDFLSGL

-532 AAGQVAKQTL
+532 AAGRVAKQTL
-542 LPLGIALVIIGG
+542 LPFGIALILLCSVVI
-554 CIIWITHCRK
+554 WFTKRHK
-564 SKTNKDSRA
+564 SKNS

>member
-66 TYIQQR
+66 AYIQQR

-80 TLTDQQKSQL
+80 MLTDQQKAQL
-90 TSELSQA
+90 SSDLSQA

-143 HSGNKVDG
+143 QSVNKVDG
-151 GKLND
+151 GKLTD
-156 VNLDTSSSARHLL
+156 VNLDTTTSARHLL

-175 DPKSN
+175 DPKSS
-180 DIKTDIQQLLVLPNR
+180 DIKTDIQQLLALPNGAM
-195 TTALDNYVSTKEET
+195 ALDDYVATKTES
-209 LQAFETKLAQQPNLS
+209 LKAFEARLAQQPNLS

-255 NDQKSQAVT
+255 SSHKTEAVT

-271 NDKEADAILKRVQ
+271 NDREADTILKRVQ
-284 TKGKTDAQIA
+284 MKDKTDAQIA

-303 LSARSSDDVLR
+303 LSAHSSDDVLR

-325 LLEALLSTRYDS
+325 LLEALLSTRYDTV
-337 IEATKIASD
+337 EAAKIASD

-358 DRLKQRYGPHMTGDD
+358 NRLKQRYGPHMTGDD

-388 LETILASQ
+388 LETILGSQ
-396 FNDDT
+396 FNDET
-401 ARALAQRIADKA
+401 ARALAKRIANKA
-413 DSRTALLKQLKT
+413 DSRAALLKQLKS

-439 DLERLKARIGK
+439 DLDRIKVQIDKMIGFLK
-450 ILGFINGMEGLLN
+450 GMDGVLN
-463 ERHGHNLLGG
+463 DHLRGG
-473 QSDLLDPLGLF
+473 QSHLLNPFGLF
-484 GQGVNGKQILDRI
+484 DRALSGKSILDRI
-497 PDIPNPK
+497 PDIPNPT

-512 EPSDDFLSGL
+512 KPSDDFLSGL

-532 AAGQVAKQTL
+532 AAGRVAKQTL
-542 LPLGIALVIIGG
+542 LPFGIALILLGSVVI
-554 CIIWITHCRK
+554 WFTKRHK
-564 SKTNKDSRA
+564 SKNS

>member
-1 MSQIR
+1 
-6 KVKFMKKV
+6 MKKV

-66 TYIQQR
+66 AYIQQR

-80 TLTDQQKSQL
+80 MLTDQQKAQFS
-90 TSELSQA
+90 SDLSQA

-151 GKLND
+151 GKLNG
-156 VNLDTSSSARHLL
+156 VNLDTTTSARHLL

-175 DPKSN
+175 DPKSS
-180 DIKTDIQQLLVLPNR
+180 DIKTDIQQLLALPNGAM
-195 TTALDNYVSTKEET
+195 ALDDYVATKTES
-209 LQAFETKLAQQPNLS
+209 LKAFEARLAQQPNLS

-239 HQLNTQ
+239 HQLNMQ

-255 NDQKSQAVT
+255 SNHKTEAVT

-271 NDKEADAILKRVQ
+271 NDREADTILKRVQ
-284 TKGKTDAQIA
+284 TKDKTDAQIA

-303 LSARSSDDVLR
+303 LSAHSSDDVLR

-325 LLEALLSTRYDS
+325 LLEALLSTRYDTV
-337 IEATKIASD
+337 EAAKIASD

-358 DRLKQRYGPHMTGDD
+358 NRLKQRYGPHMTGDD

-388 LETILASQ
+388 LETILGSQ
-396 FNDDT
+396 FNDET
-401 ARALAQRIADKA
+401 ARALAKRIANKA
-413 DSRTALLKQLKT
+413 DSRAALLKQLKS

-439 DLERLKARIGK
+439 DLDRIKVQIDKMIGFLK
-450 ILGFINGMEGLLN
+450 GMDGVLN
-463 ERHGHNLLGG
+463 DHLRGG
-473 QSDLLDPLGLF
+473 QSHLLNPFGLF
-484 GQGVNGKQILDRI
+484 DRALSGKSILDRI
-497 PDIPNPK
+497 PDIPNPT

-512 EPSDDFLSGL
+512 KPSDDFLSGL

-532 AAGQVAKQTL
+532 AAGRVAKQTL
-542 LPLGIALVIIGG
+542 LPFGIALILLGSVVI
-554 CIIWITHCRK
+554 WFTKRHK
-564 SKTNKDSRA
+564 SKNS

>member
-80 TLTDQQKSQL
+80 MLTDHQKAQL
-90 TSELSQA
+90 SSDLSQA

-108 EVKSTS
+108 EVKSTL

-156 VNLDTSSSARHLL
+156 VNLDTTTSARHLL

-175 DPKSN
+175 DPKSS
-180 DIKTDIQQLLVLPNR
+180 DIKTDIQQLLALPNG
-195 TTALDNYVSTKEET
+195 AMAFDNYVATKTES
-209 LQAFETKLAQQPNLS
+209 LKAFEARLAQQPNLS

-255 NDQKSQAVT
+255 SNHKTEAVT
-264 SLIRQTF
+264 SLITQTF
-271 NDKEADAILKRVQ
+271 NDREADTILKRVQ
-284 TKGKTDAQIA
+284 TKDKTDAQIA

-325 LLEALLSTRYDS
+325 LLEALLSTRYDTV
-337 IEATKIASD
+337 EAAKIASD

-358 DRLKQRYGPHMTGDD
+358 NRLKQRYGPHMTGDD

-388 LETILASQ
+388 LETILGSQ
-396 FNDDT
+396 FNDET
-401 ARALAQRIADKA
+401 ARALAKRIANKA
-413 DSRTALLKQLKT
+413 DSRAALLKQLKS

-439 DLERLKARIGK
+439 DLDRIKVQIDKMIGFLK
-450 ILGFINGMEGLLN
+450 GMDGVLN
-463 ERHGHNLLGG
+463 DHLRGG
-473 QSDLLDPLGLF
+473 QSHLLTPFSLF
-484 GQGVNGKQILDRI
+484 DRALSGKSILDRI
-497 PDIPNPK
+497 PDIPNPT

-512 EPSDDFLSGL
+512 KPSDDFLSGL

-532 AAGQVAKQTL
+532 AAGRVAKQTL
-542 LPLGIALVIIGG
+542 LPFGIALILLGSVVI
-554 CIIWITHCRK
+554 WFTKRHK
-564 SKTNKDSRA
+564 SKNS

>member
-1 MSQIR
+1 
-6 KVKFMKKV
+6 MKKV

-80 TLTDQQKSQL
+80 MLTDHQKAQL
-90 TSELSQA
+90 SSDLSQA

-143 HSGNKVDG
+143 HSGNEVDG
-151 GKLND
+151 GKLNE
-156 VNLDTSSSARHLL
+156 VNLDTTTSARHLL

-175 DPKSN
+175 DPKSS
-180 DIKTDIQQLLVLPNR
+180 DIKTDIQQLLALPNG
-195 TTALDNYVSTKEET
+195 AMAFDNYVATKTES
-209 LQAFETKLAQQPNLS
+209 LKAFEARLAQQPNLS
-224 EERKALLSKEIDAIK
+224 EERKALLSKEIDVIK

-255 NDQKSQAVT
+255 SSHKTEAVT

-271 NDKEADAILKRVQ
+271 NDREADTILKRVQ
-284 TKGKTDAQIA
+284 TKDKTDAQIA

-303 LSARSSDDVLR
+303 LSAHSSDDVLR

-325 LLEALLSTRYDS
+325 LLEALLSTRYDTV
-337 IEATKIASD
+337 EAAKIASD

-358 DRLKQRYGPHMTGDD
+358 NRLKQRYGPHMTGDD

-388 LETILASQ
+388 LETILGSQ
-396 FNDDT
+396 FNDET
-401 ARALAQRIADKA
+401 ARALAKRIANKA
-413 DSRTALLKQLKT
+413 DSRAALLKQLKS

-439 DLERLKARIGK
+439 DLDRIKVQIDKMIGFLK
-450 ILGFINGMEGLLN
+450 GMDGVLN
-463 ERHGHNLLGG
+463 DHLRGG
-473 QSDLLDPLGLF
+473 QSHLLTPFSLF
-484 GQGVNGKQILDRI
+484 DRALSGKSILDRI
-497 PDIPNPK
+497 PDIPNPT

-512 EPSDDFLSGL
+512 KPSDDFLSGL

-532 AAGQVAKQTL
+532 AAGRVAKQTL
-542 LPLGIALVIIGG
+542 LPFGIALILLGSVVI
-554 CIIWITHCRK
+554 WFTKRHK
-564 SKTNKDSRA
+564 SKNS

>member
-66 TYIQQR
+66 AYIQQR

-80 TLTDQQKSQL
+80 MLTDQQKAQL
-90 TSELSQA
+90 SSDLSQA

-143 HSGNKVDG
+143 HSVNKVDG

-156 VNLDTSSSARHLL
+156 VNLDTTTSARHLL

-175 DPKSN
+175 DPKSS
-180 DIKTDIQQLLVLPNR
+180 DIKTDIQQLLALPNG
-195 TTALDNYVSTKEET
+195 AMAFDNYVATKTES
-209 LQAFETKLAQQPNLS
+209 LKAFEARLVQQPNLS

-255 NDQKSQAVT
+255 SSHKTEAVT

-271 NDKEADAILKRVQ
+271 NDREADTILKRVQ
-284 TKGKTDAQIA
+284 TKDKTDAQIA

-303 LSARSSDDVLR
+303 LSAHSSDDVLR

-325 LLEALLSTRYDS
+325 LLEALLSTRYDTV
-337 IEATKIASD
+337 EAAKIASD

-358 DRLKQRYGPHMTGDD
+358 NRLKQRYGPHMTGDD

-388 LETILASQ
+388 LETILGSQ
-396 FNDDT
+396 FNDET
-401 ARALAQRIADKA
+401 ARALAKRIANKA
-413 DSRTALLKQLKT
+413 DSRAALLKQLKS

-439 DLERLKARIGK
+439 DLDRIKVQIDKMIGFLK
-450 ILGFINGMEGLLN
+450 GMDGVLN
-463 ERHGHNLLGG
+463 DHLRGG
-473 QSDLLDPLGLF
+473 QSHLLNPFSLF
-484 GQGVNGKQILDRI
+484 DRALSGKSILDRI
-497 PDIPNPK
+497 PDIPNPT

-512 EPSDDFLSGL
+512 KPSDDFLSGL

-532 AAGQVAKQTL
+532 AAGRVAKQTL
-542 LPLGIALVIIGG
+542 LPFGIALILLGSVVI
-554 CIIWITHCRK
+554 WFTKRHK
-564 SKTNKDSRA
+564 SKNS

>member
-1 MSQIR
+1 
-6 KVKFMKKV
+6 MKKV

-30 VSSAVLVISTGLMG
+30 VSSAILVISTGLMG

-66 TYIQQR
+66 AYIQQR

-80 TLTDQQKSQL
+80 MLTDQQKAQL
-90 TSELSQA
+90 SSDLSQA

-143 HSGNKVDG
+143 HSVNKVDG

-156 VNLDTSSSARHLL
+156 VNLDTTTSARHLL

-175 DPKSN
+175 DPKSS
-180 DIKTDIQQLLVLPNR
+180 DIKTDIQQLLALPNGAM
-195 TTALDNYVSTKEET
+195 ALDDYVATKTES
-209 LQAFETKLAQQPNLS
+209 LKAFEARLAQQPNLS

-255 NDQKSQAVT
+255 SNHKTEAVT

-271 NDKEADAILKRVQ
+271 NDREADTILKRVQ
-284 TKGKTDAQIA
+284 TKDKTDAQIA

-303 LSARSSDDVLR
+303 LSAHSSDDVLR
-314 SMIDNTSNPQE
+314 SMIDNTSNPRE
-325 LLEALLSTRYDS
+325 LLEALLSTRYDTV
-337 IEATKIASD
+337 EAAKIASD
-346 ILKGHPNSAQIV
+346 ILKGHPNSTQIV
-358 DRLKQRYGPHMTGDD
+358 NRLKQRYGPHMTGDD

-388 LETILASQ
+388 LETILGSQ
-396 FNDDT
+396 FNDET
-401 ARALAQRIADKA
+401 ARALAKRIANKA
-413 DSRTALLKQLKT
+413 DSRAALLKQLKS

-439 DLERLKARIGK
+439 DLDRIKVQIDKMIGFLKGMDG
-450 ILGFINGMEGLLN
+450 ILNDHL
-463 ERHGHNLLGG
+463 RGG
-473 QSDLLDPLGLF
+473 QSHLLNPFGLF
-484 GQGVNGKQILDRI
+484 DRALSGKSILDRI
-497 PDIPNPK
+497 PDIPNPT

-512 EPSDDFLSGL
+512 KPSDDFLSGL

-532 AAGQVAKQTL
+532 AAGRVAKQTL
-542 LPLGIALVIIGG
+542 LPFGIALILLGSVVI
-554 CIIWITHCRK
+554 WFTKRHK
-564 SKTNKDSRA
+564 SKNS

>member
-1 MSQIR
+1 
-6 KVKFMKKV
+6 MKKV

-30 VSSAVLVISTGLMG
+30 VSSAVLVISTGLLG

-66 TYIQQR
+66 AYIQQR

-80 TLTDQQKSQL
+80 MLTDQQKAQL
-90 TSELSQA
+90 SSDLSQA

-143 HSGNKVDG
+143 HSVNKVDG

-156 VNLDTSSSARHLL
+156 VNLDTTTSARHLL

-175 DPKSN
+175 DPKSS
-180 DIKTDIQQLLVLPNR
+180 DIKTDIQQLLALPNG
-195 TTALDNYVSTKEET
+195 AMAFDNYVATKTES
-209 LQAFETKLAQQPNLS
+209 LKAFEARLVQQPNLS

-255 NDQKSQAVT
+255 SSHKTEAVT

-271 NDKEADAILKRVQ
+271 NDREADTILKRVQ
-284 TKGKTDAQIA
+284 TKDKTDAQIA

-303 LSARSSDDVLR
+303 LSAHSSDDVLR

-325 LLEALLSTRYDS
+325 LLEALLSTRYDTV
-337 IEATKIASD
+337 EAAKIASD
-346 ILKGHPNSAQIV
+346 ILKGHPNSAQILN
-358 DRLKQRYGPHMTGDD
+358 RLKQRYGPHMTGDD

-388 LETILASQ
+388 LETILGSQ
-396 FNDDT
+396 FNDET
-401 ARALAQRIADKA
+401 ARALAKRIANKA
-413 DSRTALLKQLKT
+413 DSRAALLKQLKS

-439 DLERLKARIGK
+439 DLDRIKVQIDKMIGFLK
-450 ILGFINGMEGLLN
+450 GMDGVLN
-463 ERHGHNLLGG
+463 DHLRGG
-473 QSDLLDPLGLF
+473 QSHLLNPFGLF
-484 GQGVNGKQILDRI
+484 DRALSGKSILDRI
-497 PDIPNPK
+497 PDIPNPT

-512 EPSDDFLSGL
+512 KPSDDFLSGL

-532 AAGQVAKQTL
+532 AAGRVAKQTL
-542 LPLGIALVIIGG
+542 LPFGIALILLGSVVI
-554 CIIWITHCRK
+554 WFTKRHK
-564 SKTNKDSRA
+564 SKNS

>member
-1 MSQIR
+1 
-6 KVKFMKKV
+6 MKKV

-66 TYIQQR
+66 AYIQQR

-80 TLTDQQKSQL
+80 MLTDHQKAQL
-90 TSELSQA
+90 SSDLSQA

-151 GKLND
+151 GKLNE
-156 VNLDTSSSARHLL
+156 VNLDTTTSARHLL

-175 DPKSN
+175 DPKSS
-180 DIKTDIQQLLVLPNR
+180 DIKTDIQQLLALPNG
-195 TTALDNYVSTKEET
+195 AMAFDNYVATKTES
-209 LQAFETKLAQQPNLS
+209 LKAFEARLAQQPNLS

-255 NDQKSQAVT
+255 SNHKTEAVT

-271 NDKEADAILKRVQ
+271 NDREADTILKRVQ
-284 TKGKTDAQIA
+284 TKDKTDAQIA

-325 LLEALLSTRYDS
+325 LLEALLSTRYDTV
-337 IEATKIASD
+337 EAAKIASD

-358 DRLKQRYGPHMTGDD
+358 NRLKQRYGPHMTGDD

-388 LETILASQ
+388 LETIFGSQ
-396 FNDDT
+396 FNDET
-401 ARALAQRIADKA
+401 ARALAKRIANKA
-413 DSRTALLKQLKT
+413 DSRAALLKQLKS

-439 DLERLKARIGK
+439 DLDRIKVQIDKMIGFLK
-450 ILGFINGMEGLLN
+450 GMDGVLNDHLRGEQSHLLN
-463 ERHGHNLLGG
+463 
-473 QSDLLDPLGLF
+473 PFGLF
-484 GQGVNGKQILDRI
+484 DRALSGKSILDRI
-497 PDIPNPK
+497 PDIPNPT

-512 EPSDDFLSGL
+512 KPSDDFLSGL

-532 AAGQVAKQTL
+532 AAGRVAKQTL
-542 LPLGIALVIIGG
+542 LPFGIALILLGSVVI
-554 CIIWITHCRK
+554 WFTKRHK
-564 SKTNKDSRA
+564 SKNS

>member
-30 VSSAVLVISTGLMG
+30 VSSAVLVISTGLLG

-66 TYIQQR
+66 AYIQQR

-80 TLTDQQKSQL
+80 MLTDQQKAQL
-90 TSELSQA
+90 SSDLSQA

-143 HSGNKVDG
+143 HSVNKVDG

-156 VNLDTSSSARHLL
+156 VNLDTTTSARHLL

-175 DPKSN
+175 DPKSS
-180 DIKTDIQQLLVLPNR
+180 DIKTDIQQLLALPNG
-195 TTALDNYVSTKEET
+195 AMAFDNYVATKTES
-209 LQAFETKLAQQPNLS
+209 LKAFEARLVQQPNLS

-255 NDQKSQAVT
+255 SSHKTEAVT

-271 NDKEADAILKRVQ
+271 NDREADTILKRVQ
-284 TKGKTDAQIA
+284 TKDKTDAQIA

-303 LSARSSDDVLR
+303 LSAHSSDDVLR

-325 LLEALLSTRYDS
+325 LLEALLSTRYDTV
-337 IEATKIASD
+337 EAAKIASD
-346 ILKGHPNSAQIV
+346 ILKGHPNSAQILN
-358 DRLKQRYGPHMTGDD
+358 RLKQRYGPHMTGDD

-388 LETILASQ
+388 LETILGSQ
-396 FNDDT
+396 FNDET
-401 ARALAQRIADKA
+401 ARALAKRIANKA
-413 DSRTALLKQLKT
+413 DSRAALLKQLKS

-439 DLERLKARIGK
+439 DLDRIKVQIDKMIGFLK
-450 ILGFINGMEGLLN
+450 GMDGVLN
-463 ERHGHNLLGG
+463 DHLRGG
-473 QSDLLDPLGLF
+473 QSHLLNPFGLF
-484 GQGVNGKQILDRI
+484 DRALSGKSILDRI
-497 PDIPNPK
+497 PDIPNPT

-512 EPSDDFLSGL
+512 KPSDDFLSGL

-532 AAGQVAKQTL
+532 AAGRVAKQTL
-542 LPLGIALVIIGG
+542 LPFGIALILLGSVVI
-554 CIIWITHCRK
+554 WFTKRHK
-564 SKTNKDSRA
+564 SKNS

>member
-1 MSQIR
+1 
-6 KVKFMKKV
+6 MKKV

-66 TYIQQR
+66 AYIQQR

-80 TLTDQQKSQL
+80 MLTDQQKAQL
-90 TSELSQA
+90 SSDLSQA

-143 HSGNKVDG
+143 HSVNKVDG

-156 VNLDTSSSARHLL
+156 VNLDTTTSARHLL

-175 DPKSN
+175 DPKSS
-180 DIKTDIQQLLVLPNR
+180 DIKTDIQQLLALPNG
-195 TTALDNYVSTKEET
+195 AMAFDNYVATKTES
-209 LQAFETKLAQQPNLS
+209 LKAFEARLAQQPNLS

-255 NDQKSQAVT
+255 SSHKTEAVT

-271 NDKEADAILKRVQ
+271 NDREADTILKRVQ
-284 TKGKTDAQIA
+284 TKDKTDAQIA

-303 LSARSSDDVLR
+303 LSAHSSDDVLR

-325 LLEALLSTRYDS
+325 LLEALLSTRYDTV
-337 IEATKIASD
+337 EAAKIASD

-358 DRLKQRYGPHMTGDD
+358 NRLKQRYGPHMTGDD

-388 LETILASQ
+388 LETILGSQ
-396 FNDDT
+396 FNDET
-401 ARALAQRIADKA
+401 ARALAKRIANKA
-413 DSRTALLKQLKT
+413 DSRAALLKQLKS

-439 DLERLKARIGK
+439 DLDRIKVQIDKMIGFLK
-450 ILGFINGMEGLLN
+450 GMDGVLN
-463 ERHGHNLLGG
+463 DHLPGG
-473 QSDLLDPLGLF
+473 QSHLLNPFGLF
-484 GQGVNGKQILDRI
+484 DRALSGKSILDRI
-497 PDIPNPK
+497 PDIPNPT

-512 EPSDDFLSGL
+512 KPSDDFLSGL

-532 AAGQVAKQTL
+532 AAGRVAKQTL
-542 LPLGIALVIIGG
+542 LPFGIALILLGSVVI
-554 CIIWITHCRK
+554 WFTKRHK
-564 SKTNKDSRA
+564 SKNS